1 MDKNSQE
8 MIAKYLHDM
17 HSLVQHGHNA
27 IKKQRDNLKDS
38 KHRDAFQAIERF
50 ESTMDVHVTILE
62 TRLDA
67 LGESTKSPIQDAAA
81 SVAGVAAGLYNA
93 VRDEQASKSIRD
105 DYTFFS
111 QSAIAYL
118 MLHVTTKSLGDN
130 ETAQLAER
138 GYRDMAR
145 MVMEIDHLMPG
156 LVVDE
161 IRENDLSPMDVAEQ
175 ARTMIK
181 ESWDRQAARAGMR

>member
-1 MDKNSQE
+1 MDKKSQE

-17 HSLVQHGHNA
+17 HSLVQHGHNT
-27 IKKQRDNLKDS
+27 IKQQRENLKGS
-38 KHRDAFQAIERF
+38 KHRDVFQAIERF
-50 ESTMDVHVTILE
+50 ESTMDVHVTMLE

-67 LGESTKSPIQDAAA
+67 LGESTSSPVQDAAA

-93 VRDEQASKSIRD
+93 VRDEKASKSIRD

-118 MLHVTTKSLGDN
+118 MLYVTTESLGDR
-130 ETAQLAER
+130 ETAQIAER

-156 LVVDE
+156 LVVTE
-161 IRENDLSPMDVAEQ
+161 VRENGLTPIDVAER
-175 ARTMIK
+175 ARKMVV
-181 ESWDRQAARAGMR
+181 ESWERQSAKAGMR